1 MEAGD
6 GAALNRNFF
15 SRLGERIR
23 VRPLS
28 RNQQFCLTKHVE
40 VLNRFNWDGGSTPP
54 ASTNVNRFKVSFEN
68 VLGKFGQKRLGLPV
82 TWDGA
87 TYPPPFTS
95 LAVPKR
101 PRSGGTYYPCHCR
114 F

>member
-54 ASTNVNRFKVSFEN
+54 ASTNVNRVRMSFEERLN
-68 VLGKFGQKRLGLPV
+68 KVERKRLGLPV
-82 TWDGA
+82 VFPTLGGGA
-87 TYPPPFTS
+87 ASPRLSGPPLYPQ
-95 LAVPKR
+95 
-101 PRSGGTYYPCHCR
+101 
-114 F
+114 

>member
-6 GAALNRNFF
+6 GAALNRNLF

-54 ASTNVNRFKVSFEN
+54 ASTTFTKEN
-68 VLGKFGQKRLGLPV
+68 ALFDSTVQLLYNFVRA
-82 TWDGA
+82 DCI
-87 TYPPPFTS
+87 
-95 LAVPKR
+95 R
-101 PRSGGTYYPCHCR
+101 
-114 F
+114 

>member
-54 ASTNVNRFKVSFEN
+54 ASTIVYRGKMSF
-68 VLGKFGQKRLGLPV
+68 
-82 TWDGA
+82 
-87 TYPPPFTS
+87 
-95 LAVPKR
+95 
-101 PRSGGTYYPCHCR
+101 
-114 F
+114 